1 MARALWWILCACF
14 AAVGCAAPD
23 LPPLADDT
31 TCSIPEESWFDASAN
46 FQEILPYASAWSGS
60 RSLHVLDCLGYSG
73 KIARQWTKEGF
84 VSSQYDIKLN
94 HEHDVVSRAG
104 YFALLDFALSAI
116 RWSFT
121 AAVEPLRQGLAV
133 QEQLLLRACCSASRE
148 GVSGTFVFWE
158 EALSNRQARH
168 AKRGALLHWADYK
181 RWFQHTVME
190 SQKLR
195 LRRLFWALRPVS
207 QPQEHRDLRDRL
219 ALRNAQRTAQR
230 CLRELHVRFLRQ
242 RKALRA
248 RQLQLQRQCFTA
260 MAQWQLLRYAFQCL
274 AGRSDTPRAL
284 PEFSDVLLV
293 KAMDL

>member
-1 MARALWWILCACF
+1 MAAM
-14 AAVGCAAPD
+14 AAPQ
-23 LPPLADDT
+23 A
-31 TCSIPEESWFDASAN
+31 ASS
-46 FQEILPYASAWSGS
+46 EVDSVD
-60 RSLHVLDCLGYSG
+60 VLC
-73 KIARQWTKEGF
+73 I
-84 VSSQYDIKLN
+84 
-94 HEHDVVSRAG
+94 
-104 YFALLDFALSAI
+104 
-116 RWSFT
+116 

-148 GVSGTFVFWE
+148 GVSGTSVFWE
-158 EALSNRQARH
+158 EVLSHRQARH

-181 RWFQHTVME
+181 RWFQHTVLE

-230 CLRELHVRFLRQ
+230 CLRELHLRFLRQ

-284 PEFSDVLLV
+284 PELGDILRV
-293 KAMDL
+293 KG

>member
-1 MARALWWILCACF
+1 MAAARDFPDGYPDECGVGYCTAASLAPRVLRTPVVGRRTIIAIGACRNS
-14 AAVGCAAPD
+14 VGYGP
-23 LPPLADDT
+23 T
-31 TCSIPEESWFDASAN
+31 T
-46 FQEILPYASAWSGS
+46 
-60 RSLHVLDCLGYSG
+60 
-73 KIARQWTKEGF
+73 ARR
-84 VSSQYDIKLN
+84 
-94 HEHDVVSRAG
+94 HC
-104 YFALLDFALSAI
+104 
-116 RWSFT
+116 T

-260 MAQWQLLRYAFQCL
+260 MAQWQLLRYAFECL

-293 KAMDL
+293 KG